1 MPVNHFTEV
10 TAAIDVLLT
19 QTQKA
24 TAKRSRY
31 TLAQLLAQMPDA
43 EQYKAFVNSDEV
55 LRAWDE
61 MISVGREFGA
71 ANTNRWDAIFAAT
84 SHRPLQP
91 FAPSRLNG
99 CSTAQSRL
107 FGLYKT
113 RGNSLRASVHPEH
126 PAIGEAQ
133 KDKNRYP

>member
-1 MPVNHFTEV
+1 MPGEWRKYWFLRHTVRSNVAASSAVPVNHFTEV

-19 QTQKA
+19 QTQKT

-31 TLAQLLAQMPDA
+31 TLAQVLAQMPDA
-43 EQYKAFVNSDEV
+43 EQYKPFVNSDEV

-84 SHRPLQP
+84 SHRPLLTLTP
-91 FAPSRLNG
+91 I
-99 CSTAQSRL
+99 
-107 FGLYKT
+107 KK
-113 RGNSLRASVHPEH
+113 
-126 PAIGEAQ
+126 IGPQ
-133 KDKNRYP
+133 